1 MTESERAKAAL
12 AALADGEP
20 ERTER
25 FGTSDRQRNDVT
37 CESATKRP
45 MPSADE
51 QTAGERAAGTDP
63 SADYHAVIE
72 RAVAATED
80 IEAAAAFVESVG
92 LAGLEAAVRRADRE
106 VSGLAADGRE
116 ALATFERY
124 RVAAAG
130 PVEE

>member
-1 MTESERAKAAL
+1 
-12 AALADGEP
+12 
-20 ERTER
+20 
-25 FGTSDRQRNDVT
+25 
-37 CESATKRP
+37 

-51 QTAGERAAGTDP
+51 QAAGERAVGTDP

-92 LAGLEAAVRRADRE
+92 LTGLEAAVRRADRE